1 MLSSRHARA
10 AVLHVLPGLRRRKR
24 ECIMSY
30 VRRCVVPG
38 TFMRAVRT
46 AFAYVV
52 GRQSVTAAELMH
64 VVAGAYREPLAL
76 SSAAVFAVVWRA
88 LLAAGGYASY
98 HEFLGLCLKEGR
110 YL

>member
-1 MLSSRHARA
+1 MTLDHEMPA
-10 AVLHVLPGLRRRKR
+10 LRREMG
-24 ECIMSY
+24 ECMMIY
-30 VRRCVVPG
+30 VSRLVVPRR
-38 TFMRAVRT
+38 FMRAVR
-46 AFAYVV
+46 AVFAYVV
-52 GRQSVTAAELMH
+52 GHQSVTAAELMH